1 MNEVAGAGTCVR
13 KTPPRYTL
21 YPLTPEPLSVEPFHV
36 RLISL
41 QLIATAFSLLGVE
54 GTVVSAGVVALAM
67 FE

>member
-21 YPLTPEPLSVEPFHV
+21 YPLTPVPLSVEPFHV

-41 QLIATAFSLLGVE
+41 QLIAAALSRLGVE
-54 GTVVSAGVVALAM
+54 GAVVSAGVVALAT

>member
-1 MNEVAGAGTCVR
+1 
-13 KTPPRYTL
+13 
-21 YPLTPEPLSVEPFHV
+21 LTPEPLSVEPFHV